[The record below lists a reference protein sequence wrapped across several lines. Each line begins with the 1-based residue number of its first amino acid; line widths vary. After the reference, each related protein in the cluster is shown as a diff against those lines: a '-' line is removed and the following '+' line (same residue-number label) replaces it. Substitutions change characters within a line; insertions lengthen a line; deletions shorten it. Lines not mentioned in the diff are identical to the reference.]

1 MWDWIYNHVISVIT
15 SYPEVL
21 AMAGGI
27 VFPVMFSE
35 TLRRIWLTEYT
46 NLQKMR
52 VMSLTDFLLSLMF
65 TDALWYG
72 LDKHESHLVRFFT
85 SLGIAMSCF
94 IIHMLVL
101 AVIHK
106 RWPWLDAPDAPSNQ

>member
-1 MWDWIYNHVISVIT
+1 MWDWIYTHVTTLVT
-15 SYPEVL
+15 TYPEIL

-27 VFPVMFSE
+27 LFPVAFSE
-35 TLRRIWLTEYT
+35 TLRRVWLTSYS
-46 NLQKMR
+46 NLDKTR
-52 VMSLTDFLLSLMF
+52 AVSLVDFLLSLVF

-72 LDKHESHLVRFFT
+72 LDKGESHIVRIFT

-94 IIHMLVL
+94 ILHMLAL

-106 RWPWLDAPDAPSNQ
+106 RWPWLDEPDDTISH